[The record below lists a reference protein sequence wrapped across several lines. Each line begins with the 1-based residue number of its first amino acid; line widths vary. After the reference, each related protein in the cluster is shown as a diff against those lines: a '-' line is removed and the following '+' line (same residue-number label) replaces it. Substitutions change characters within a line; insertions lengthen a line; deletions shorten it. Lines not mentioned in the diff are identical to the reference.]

1 LEGDIPEAFVPP
13 PFESRS
19 VQVGSTPNWH
29 RSIQVQIAVD
39 NNRDRRTSGDAAGSS
54 RSSLSGKR
62 DRQLEKTTPI
72 TGNAHQLSTSVKPSS
87 SSHRGAQHHETT
99 PNHPS
104 RVATTA
110 AAAAAS
116 SQRRRQDTSTT
127 TTTPSMSRAAIAPP
141 IVTMETRRNTFDNV
155 DPFRKKKKSKIR
167 FQDDP
172 TGQLYSS
179 SSSELDEETA
189 RLKDLF
195 SPPSPSSLR
204 SRRHTNTTAGG
215 MMMLA
220 ADDSLQAT
228 VTASTSIEASH
239 HGKFFSFLFAIYTFW
254 NTSCAHTYL
263 ISLSPLS
270 YLSDES
276 SPREQVHYPQHQ
288 YYAPQHHYPPPPPS
302 HQYPPPPHG
311 YTYESPPTIYVDTAR
326 QNDPRGMSLSASRR
340 HNYHGRVVHIPKAK
354 DSSSSSEEDVV
365 SSHHHYYGGP
375 GRRRPYKS
383 TPARMPVS
391 PTTLLSSP
399 ILFYFF

>member
-1 LEGDIPEAFVPP
+1 MPSSSRRLVKLPRGEDPSGSCSSSSSSSNNDTSPPPPPPSNVEDSIDRLASVVHHKAAASTSSNVQNEREEEEDAASSIAAMSKGLAAVIDSRSSSTKQKKEAGDIPEAFVPP

-19 VQVGSTPNWH
+19 VQVGSTPNRH

-39 NNRDRRTSGDAAGSS
+39 NRDRRTSGDAAGSS

-62 DRQLEKTTPI
+62 DRHLEKSSPI
-72 TGNAHQLSTSVKPSS
+72 TGNDHQLSTSVKPSS

-104 RVATTA
+104 RVATSA

-116 SQRRRQDTSTT
+116 SQRRRQDT

-228 VTASTSIEASH
+228 VTASTSVEASH
-239 HGKFFSFLFAIYTFW
+239 HGKLLSFLLLATLFW
-254 NTSCAHTYL
+254 NTSCAHT
-263 ISLSPLS
+263 SLT
-270 YLSDES
+270 YLSL
-276 SPREQVHYPQHQ
+276 R
-288 YYAPQHHYPPPPPS
+288 
-302 HQYPPPPHG
+302 
-311 YTYESPPTIYVDTAR
+311 
-326 QNDPRGMSLSASRR
+326 
-340 HNYHGRVVHIPKAK
+340 RVV
-354 DSSSSSEEDVV
+354 
-365 SSHHHYYGGP
+365 
-375 GRRRPYKS
+375 
-383 TPARMPVS
+383 T
-391 PTTLLSSP
+391 
-399 ILFYFF
+399 

>member
-1 LEGDIPEAFVPP
+1 MPSSSRRLVKLPRGEEPSGSCSSSSSSDNNDTSPPPPPPSNVEDSIDRLASVVHHKAAASSTTSNVQNEREEEEDAASSIAAMSKGLAAGIKEDNRSNTQQKQKEGYRIPEAFVPP

-19 VQVGSTPNWH
+19 VQVGSTPNRH

-62 DRQLEKTTPI
+62 DRHLEKSSPI

-104 RVATTA
+104 RVATSA

-116 SQRRRQDTSTT
+116 SQRRRQDT

-228 VTASTSIEASH
+228 VTASTSVEASH
-239 HGKFFSFLFAIYTFW
+239 HGKFVVISVASYTFLEHILC
-254 NTSCAHTYL
+254 SH
-263 ISLSPLS
+263 IS
-270 YLSDES
+270 YL
-276 SPREQVHYPQHQ
+276 
-288 YYAPQHHYPPPPPS
+288 
-302 HQYPPPPHG
+302 
-311 YTYESPPTIYVDTAR
+311 TF
-326 QNDPRGMSLSASRR
+326 SLRR
-340 HNYHGRVVHIPKAK
+340 IV
-354 DSSSSSEEDVV
+354 
-365 SSHHHYYGGP
+365 
-375 GRRRPYKS
+375 
-383 TPARMPVS
+383 T
-391 PTTLLSSP
+391 
-399 ILFYFF
+399 